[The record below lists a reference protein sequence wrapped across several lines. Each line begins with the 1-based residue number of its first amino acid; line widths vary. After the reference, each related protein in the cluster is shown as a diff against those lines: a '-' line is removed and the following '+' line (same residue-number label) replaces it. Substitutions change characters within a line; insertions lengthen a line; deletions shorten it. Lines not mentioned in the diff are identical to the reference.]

1 MTVDSGDSCSPVK
14 RLITMYN
21 STGAAA
27 QKASRRKAKVKLD
40 TASQNKD
47 DSNIAKTT
55 GQGEGSEEIQSVTD
69 SADNSPQIDS
79 DEEVGWAN
87 DDFSID
93 KVVPECSVEKK
104 AISKPLSL
112 DVSRD
117 NIADLDEIHWEV
129 IIRHNTFTFRYSI
142 Y

>member
-1 MTVDSGDSCSPVK
+1 
-14 RLITMYN
+14 MYN

-40 TASQNKD
+40 STSQNKD
-47 DSNIAKTT
+47 DINLVKRI

-79 DEEVGWAN
+79 DEEVGWAS
-87 DDFSID
+87 DDLITD

-104 AISKPLSL
+104 TSPKPLSL

-117 NIADLDEIHWEV
+117 NIADLNEIHWEV
-129 IIRHNTFTFRYSI
+129 TILHFAIC
-142 Y
+142 